1 MRVVQ
6 FLNFGAGAYPTAQK
20 TEFAVT
26 HFFHSDFSHFSL
38 AAQRDH
44 ILCTLTTFIVSMKRQ
59 SLSRKCK
66 NPLGRVNRIE
76 ESDSSDSSSSKQI
89 GETSDI
95 ETANISAPLNHDALR
110 DKENETSRFRR
121 TYISNDTTNLGVI
134 LGQDLKDSKRS
145 SENAELVRIHNQSQ
159 SFTRFE
165 YKRIETIEK
174 GTDMSG
180 RTCIPY
186 AKLPPSLTND
196 VLRERDCIRPRAFSY
211 QESEDYIE
219 LVIAAQGKRNDD
231 DVNLS
236 HNPISILEP
245 DQRDNNRLELFSSL
259 GSAFHSPRRS

>member
-1 MRVVQ
+1 
-6 FLNFGAGAYPTAQK
+6 
-20 TEFAVT
+20 
-26 HFFHSDFSHFSL
+26 
-38 AAQRDH
+38 
-44 ILCTLTTFIVSMKRQ
+44 MKRQ

-110 DKENETSRFRR
+110 DKENETSRLRR
-121 TYISNDTTNLGVI
+121 IYISKESTDIGVS

-159 SFTRFE
+159 SFTRLE
-165 YKRIETIEK
+165 CKRIETIEK
-174 GTDMSG
+174 GIDMSG

-186 AKLPPSLTND
+186 AKLPPLLTNH
-196 VLRERDCIRPRAFSY
+196 VLRERDCIRPRAFPY
-211 QESEDYIE
+211 QENEHYIE
-219 LVIAAQGKRNDD
+219 LMIAAQGQRNDH

-236 HNPISILEP
+236 NNPISILEP

-259 GSAFHSPRRS
+259 GSAFHIPRRS